1 MDRLKVLIATI
12 DPKILRSGVI
22 KTIVAIRIMMIR
34 RQDG

>member
-1 MDRLKVLIATI
+1 MLIVTLTLIVL
-12 DPKILRSGVI
+12 ILRSGVI